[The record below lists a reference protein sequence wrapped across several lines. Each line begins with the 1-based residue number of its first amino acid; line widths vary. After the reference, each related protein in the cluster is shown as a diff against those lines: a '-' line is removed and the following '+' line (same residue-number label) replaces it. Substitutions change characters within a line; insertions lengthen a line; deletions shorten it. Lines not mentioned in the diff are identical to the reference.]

1 MHAVFLF
8 ICARKCATFF
18 NDEKRH
24 WDSYQ
29 LFLDVSRSGGL
40 TGAASLTG
48 FKPRDHRSADV
59 ELEERIGKAC
69 SSAA

>member
-1 MHAVFLF
+1 MMKNV
-8 ICARKCATFF
+8 T
-18 NDEKRH
+18 

-48 FKPRDHRSADV
+48 LSPATIGRRMV
-59 ELEERIGKAC
+59 ELEERIGKALFQR
-69 SSAA
+69 SQTG